1 MAEQNEY
8 LDIITRND
16 GAVTIERAEK
26 PFSELINKTWGLN
39 SYVDKNE
46 REAVRVQGA
55 EGCPSLSRKTKREG
69 AGSWALGRDL

>member
-1 MAEQNEY
+1 MGELDVMAKVTRDQAGKLLSEQ
-8 LDIITRND
+8 I
-16 GAVTIERAEK
+16 
-26 PFSELINKTWGLN
+26 SKTWGLN

-55 EGCPSLSRKTKREG
+55 EGCPLLSRKTKREG

>member
-1 MAEQNEY
+1 MGELDVMATVTRDQAGKLLSEQ
-8 LDIITRND
+8 I
-16 GAVTIERAEK
+16 
-26 PFSELINKTWGLN
+26 SKTWGLN